1 MRQISFFSIL
11 LLVMMMTACGGE
23 RDGDAGDR
31 SSAEA
36 GAIRQADHTQPD
48 AGGPAADTDSAVDND
63 SAADLPPGGGA
74 AGRSSIAFLQRPELG
89 YRPNPTLKDSLQ
101 EKLAD
106 IIRWRKTAP
115 RDEPLERMTTELY
128 ALFNTLTVTATAL
141 DRDGRFRSD
150 IRREITQFNATNMEN
165 DDDAGRI
172 MNGMTGVYSMYAL
185 LAKMKFY
192 GNEEQQAVIQEINDE
207 TAATFKPDIPVVE
220 AAAAI
225 ADACYT
231 LTLMIMDDI
240 DSENRFDKAFTQIER
255 QYTHGKQV
263 AKRREDHFINGMF
276 RTFEISQ
283 IWALSLNPERR
294 DDVSQ
299 MNQGVSDE
307 SAEAEKVGTQMA
319 IAVKYLFLISFTI
332 AEDTVE
338 LTL

>member
-1 MRQISFFSIL
+1 MRHTSLLTIL
-11 LLVMMMTACGGE
+11 FLLTIMTACGGE
-23 RDGDAGDR
+23 HDGETTGRGDIVTKPGETVAAANNV
-31 SSAEA
+31 SDQSASEDTA
-36 GAIRQADHTQPD
+36 VSGTTQP
-48 AGGPAADTDSAVDND
+48 GAA
-63 SAADLPPGGGA
+63 SAASGG
-74 AGRSSIAFLQRPELG
+74 SSITFLQRPELG
-89 YRPNPTLKDSLQ
+89 YRADPVLKDSLQ
-101 EKLAD
+101 EKLAE
-106 IIRWRKTAP
+106 IIRWRKKAP
-115 RDEPLERMTTELY
+115 RDEPLERMITELY

-141 DRDGRFRSD
+141 DREGRFRSD
-150 IRREITQFNATNMEN
+150 IRKEITQFSSTNSEQ

-192 GNEEQQAVIQEINDE
+192 GQDEQQAVIQEINDE
-207 TAATFKPDIPVVE
+207 TAATFRPDIPVVK

-240 DSENRFDKAFTQIER
+240 DSENRFEEAFTQIER

-263 AKRREDHFINGMF
+263 AKREEDHFINGMF

-283 IWALSLNPERR
+283 IWALSLNPDRR
-294 DDVSQ
+294 DDISK
-299 MNQGVSDE
+299 MNEGVSDE

>member
-1 MRQISFFSIL
+1 MRQTSL
-11 LLVMMMTACGGE
+11 LPLLFLLMIMTACGGE
-23 RDGDAGDR
+23 RDGATTGRSDAVTG
-31 SSAEA
+31 SNE
-36 GAIRQADHTQPD
+36 TV
-48 AGGPAADTDSAVDND
+48 AAANLTSGENASTDSAVSD
-63 SAADLPPGGGA
+63 AQQPGASSSDGG
-74 AGRSSIAFLQRPELG
+74 SSIAFLQRPELG
-89 YRPNPTLKDSLQ
+89 YRADPVLKDSLQ
-101 EKLAD
+101 EKLAE

-115 RDEPLERMTTELY
+115 RDEPLERMITELY
-128 ALFNTLTVTATAL
+128 ALFNTLTVTAAAL
-141 DRDGRFRSD
+141 DREERFRSE
-150 IRREITQFNATNMEN
+150 IRKEIAQFNSTNIEQ
-165 DDDAGRI
+165 DDDAGSI

-192 GNEEQQAVIQEINDE
+192 GQEEQQAVIQEINDE
-207 TAATFKPDIPVVE
+207 TAATFKPDIPVVK

-231 LTLMIMDDI
+231 LTLMIMDNI
-240 DSENRFDKAFTQIER
+240 DSEDRFDEAFTQIER
-255 QYTHGKQV
+255 QYTHGRQV
-263 AKRREDHFINGMF
+263 AKREEDHFINGIF

-283 IWALSLNPERR
+283 IWALSLNPDRR
-294 DDVSQ
+294 DDVSK